1 MIELIMGR
9 YVWCARVFILTLSLT
24 IVNPSAFLGIEIAK
38 AQTDNPTTVQDYYL
52 LMPKQYD
59 KSTRAERE
67 EILGYSETTVD
78 LENGH
83 IEYVTHLSGQVFE
96 AALFKRPNGGLVFVY
111 NEDCDLKYKVPTKL
125 HLLKYEAG
133 EWTDVTTQLL
143 PVPVNSRYK
152 YQLPQKGTVI
162 QVTTAAGA
170 KLYQLVWMNGKF
182 EKR

>member
-96 AALFKRPNGGLVFVY
+96 AALFKRPEVQGPDKATSSQVRSRRV
-111 NEDCDLKYKVPTKL
+111 DRCDDSAI
-125 HLLKYEAG
+125 AG
-133 EWTDVTTQLL
+133 SGQQPIQIPASPKGYSHPGDHGCRREV
-143 PVPVNSRYK
+143 VPVGMDERE
-152 YQLPQKGTVI
+152 I
-162 QVTTAAGA
+162 
-170 KLYQLVWMNGKF
+170 
-182 EKR
+182 